1 MNDRLY
7 PLSIRHLISWMLEEL
22 KTDHLFG
29 IHKDLFFRPR
39 QTDTFRM
46 LRYGQLL
53 ETPIGVA
60 AGPHTQLSQNIIA
73 AWLCGARYME
83 LKTVQTLDELVISKP
98 CIDMQDE
105 GYNCEWSQELKL
117 ERSLDEYLN
126 AWIAIH
132 ILKAQ
137 FGWDSD
143 EGPGLIFNMSVG
155 YNLEGIMY
163 PNVQHFMDRM
173 EDCQDLLDQKLEHLS
188 FIYPNAKNLNIPARM
203 TDNITLS
210 TMHGCPP
217 DEIERIA
224 SYLITERKYHTAV
237 KLNPTLLG
245 PAKLR
250 KILNEQL
257 GYESALVPDEAFDH
271 DLKYPDALH
280 LIRNLQTKAE
290 QAGVEFGL
298 KLTNTLEVLNHRP
311 IFSENETMM
320 YLSGRA
326 LHPISINLAAKLQ
339 QDFNGKLDISFSAG
353 ADAFNVADILSC
365 NLRPVTTCTD
375 VLKPGGYTRLG
386 QYLSNLSGSMRRAE
400 ATSLDNFICSGT
412 ECGSNV
418 VAAGLEKLSKYAE
431 IVTQNTHYHKHN
443 HHFDS
448 IKTNRKLGLFDCI
461 EPPCVDACAADQNI
475 PEYLYHTSQGD
486 FEKAFVAIQDT
497 NPLPGV
503 TGHVCDHLCQLKC
516 TRNNYDSPLLIREIK
531 RFVTE
536 REIPRT
542 DPVKVTS
549 LDHKVSV
556 IGAGPAGLS
565 CAYFLARAGVSVEV
579 FESKP
584 FVGGMVSDA
593 IPEFRLTDEVIDL
606 DVEVL
611 KKIGVQFQ
619 FGSSVDKKLY
629 QKLSKSS
636 NDIFIG
642 VGAQKAL
649 TLGVE
654 GENLP
659 GVLNPL
665 QFLSEVRQGKRPDL
679 GHDICIIGGG
689 NTAMDAART
698 ALRLS
703 GGSVRVTVLYR
714 RTMHEMPADIDEIE
728 AALAEGITF
737 HELIAPLS
745 FRGTERVSHIHCQK
759 MTLGEPDASGR
770 RRPVPLEDEFL
781 DLPVD
786 TVIPALGQAIH
797 VDFID
802 ENDLRVNPETCITNI
817 AHVYAGGD
825 AVRGASSVINA
836 IGDGQ
841 IAARHILENL
851 QALAPPKSIPLRV
864 ITIDD
869 LKKKAALREYG
880 IAPPHADPDPQAEF
894 PQVHRTLTEEEAIT
908 EASRCLLCDDY
919 CSVCVGV
926 CPNLANLTYTAKA
939 VSYPILEASYKDGIL
954 TYNGAGSL
962 NITQEPQV
970 LNIGDFCNEC
980 GNCSTFCPTSGDPYL
995 DKPRIHL
1002 SEQSFAEAESGY
1014 QLSGKTLRFKEKDSL
1029 SVLTFHDGDYLFHSP
1044 TAQVR
1049 FDGQSKEIDSINIE
1063 RNSKYFSTLEALEMI
1078 VLYESL
1084 LEIPMLKKR

>member
-1 MNDRLY
+1 MNDKLY

-22 KTDHLFG
+22 NTDHVFG

-39 QTDTFRM
+39 KTDAFRM
-46 LRYGQLL
+46 ARYGQLL

-83 LKTVQTLDELVISKP
+83 LKTVQTLDELEISKP

-117 ERSLDEYLN
+117 EQSLDEYLN

-132 ILKAQ
+132 ILKDQ

-143 EGPGLIFNMSVG
+143 DGPGVIFNMSVG
-155 YNLEGIMY
+155 YNLSGIMN
-163 PNVQHFMDRM
+163 PNVQQFMDRM
-173 EDCQDLLDQKLEHLS
+173 EDCQELLDQKLEHLS
-188 FIYPNAKNLNIPARM
+188 FIYPNVKKLNIPARM
-203 TDNITLS
+203 TNNVTLS

-224 SYLITERKYHTAV
+224 SYLISERNYHTAV

-245 PAKLR
+245 PKKLR
-250 KILNEQL
+250 GILNEQL
-257 GYESALVPDEAFDH
+257 GYERAIVPDEAFEH
-271 DLKYPDALH
+271 DLKYPDALK
-280 LIRNLQTKAE
+280 LIRNLNEKAKLAE
-290 QAGVEFGL
+290 VEFGL
-298 KLTNTLEVLNHRP
+298 KLTNTLEVQNHRP
-311 IFSENETMM
+311 VFPENETMM

-326 LHPISINLAAKLQ
+326 LHPISINLAAQLQ
-339 QDFNGKLDISFSAG
+339 QDFMGKLDISFSAG

-386 QYLSNLSGSMRRAE
+386 QYLSNLSGSMRSAK
-400 ATSLDNFICSGT
+400 ATSLDDFICSGT
-412 ECGSNV
+412 ASGTPV
-418 VAAGLEKLSKYAE
+418 QAAGLEKLSKYAG
-431 IVTQNTHYHKHN
+431 VVAQHTQYHKHN

-475 PEYLYHTSQGD
+475 PEYLYQTSQGD
-486 FEKAFVAIQDT
+486 FEKAFIAIQAT
-497 NPLPGV
+497 NPMPGV

-536 REIPRT
+536 REIART
-542 DPVKVTS
+542 DAVKVS
-549 LDHKVSV
+549 ALDHRVSV

-565 CAYFLARAGVSVEV
+565 CAYFLARAGVKVEV

-606 DVEVL
+606 DVDVL
-611 KKIGVQFQ
+611 KQLGVQFR
-619 FGSSVDKKLY
+619 FGTSVDKQFY
-629 QKLSKSS
+629 QTLSKSS
-636 NDIFIG
+636 DDIFIG

-649 TLGVE
+649 TLGVD

-665 QFLSEVRQGKRPDL
+665 QFLSEVRQGERPEL
-679 GHDICIIGGG
+679 GKDIFIIGGG

-703 GGSVRVTVLYR
+703 GGSANVTVLYR
-714 RTMHEMPADIDEIE
+714 RTLHEMPADIDEIE
-728 AALAEGITF
+728 AALAEGISF

-745 FRGTERVSHIHCQK
+745 FSGTDRVRHIHCQK
-759 MTLGEPDASGR
+759 MILGEPDASGR
-770 RRPVPLEDEFL
+770 RRPLPLENEFIDL
-781 DLPVD
+781 DVD
-786 TVIPALGQAIH
+786 TVIPALGQAIS
-797 VDFID
+797 VNFLA
-802 ENDLRVNPETCITNI
+802 EKDLKVNPATCITNI
-817 AHVYAGGD
+817 EHVYAGGD

-841 IAARHILENL
+841 NAAKNILKNL
-851 QALAPPKSIPLRV
+851 HVAEATISIPLRV

-880 IAPPHADPDPQAEF
+880 IVPPPADPDPNAEF
-894 PQVHRTLTEEEAIT
+894 PQVHRTLTEAEAIT

-926 CPNLANLTYTAKA
+926 CPNLANLTYMAKA
-939 VSYPILEASYKDGIL
+939 VSYPILEASYKDGNL
-954 TYNGAGSL
+954 AYQEAGAL
-962 NITQEPQV
+962 NVSQEPQV

-980 GNCSTFCPTSGDPYL
+980 GNCTTFCPTSGDPYL

-1002 SEQSFAEAESGY
+1002 SDQSFNEAESGY
-1014 QLSGKTLRFKEKDSL
+1014 QLTGKTLRFKEKNYL
-1029 SVLTFHDGDYLFHSP
+1029 SVLTFHDGDYMYHSP

-1049 FDGQSKEIDSINIE
+1049 FNGQNKEIDSINIE
-1063 RNSKYFSTLEALEMI
+1063 SNSKYFSTLEALEMI

-1084 LEIPMLKKR
+1084 VEIPMLKKR